1 VSAQLQTLIEI
12 GTEKNT
18 TIVHRA
24 RRQRDANGRRVPT
37 RYEQDAK
44 SVFRDFLRHW
54 RRLAEPIRL
63 GNARGIPGTRR
74 VVVCATD
81 VSRTEQ
87 HARRSDAYHCR

>member
-12 GTEKNT
+12 GTERNT

-44 SVFRDFLRHW
+44 SVFRDFLRH
-54 RRLAEPIRL
+54 
-63 GNARGIPGTRR
+63 
-74 VVVCATD
+74 
-81 VSRTEQ
+81 
-87 HARRSDAYHCR
+87 